1 MTKLESAEEFVRAT
15 QQRRIAQE
23 RRALDIAMLH
33 SIEARDRAVAKKV
46 LEAIIASY
54 QNGYGPFG
62 PFEPHRFEKVANN
75 PAELDRLRK
84 E

>member
-46 LEAIIASY
+46 LEGLAHHFYDELGVGAAEYIDRKI
-54 QNGYGPFG
+54 
-62 PFEPHRFEKVANN
+62 ANN
-75 PAELDRLRK
+75 PAELDRLIK